1 MSAVAKSIFY
11 YSFYMM
17 GMGLG
22 LFFIPNRILEIFGF
36 APTTEI
42 WVRLLGLL
50 AFCTGILYFHC
61 ARTDQTGFFRVSVPE
76 RVIFFLGTVALVIL
90 FDITPMLALIGSV
103 DLLGAAW
110 TWLTFRQENPG
121 IQRKSR

>member
-1 MSAVAKSIFY
+1 MTATAKSIFY

-17 GMGLG
+17 GMGLA
-22 LFFIPNRILEIFGF
+22 LFFIPNLILGLFGF

-61 ARTDQTGFFRVSVPE
+61 ARTDQMGFFRVSVPE
-76 RVIFFLGTVALVIL
+76 RAIFFLGTVALVL
-90 FDITPMLALIGSV
+90 FLDITPLLALIGSV
-103 DLLGAAW
+103 DLLGATW
-110 TWLTFRQENPG
+110 TWLTLRQKN
-121 IQRKSR
+121 Q